1 LTELPQEAVCAE
13 TAGSAYRRRA
23 ALYADIDRELR
34 SSTRF
39 FGAASATNSV
49 LGDLLAPH
57 RRWTVSGRSRRF
69 LAVVGARLEVMNVDS
84 ARRITLGDW
93 RSVGLDETMVER
105 EQRAVQASIEDLH
118 TREPE
123 YLCKVLRELDGVLNS
138 AGLCRLFGR
147 LSEPTASYIRVLQQV
162 RGYLGRSIAFVRQE
176 DRESIGRALI
186 HHLRSYDR

>member
-186 HHLRSYDR
+186 HHLRSHDR